1 MDLGPTPPPPPPPS
15 AGGGGPIPERSLGGI
30 LETAWRLYVANVSKL
45 VGVVAIVVLPL
56 ALLSS
61 LIIEVILSGNA
72 GWFVGLITG
81 TLGFAIGVIISFL
94 IQAAITRAAASATV
108 GDPVDVEA
116 SYRWGLRRLGG
127 IFVVSVL
134 AFLVILGG
142 FILLVIPGVIFS
154 VMLAVC
160 IPAFVVEGKE
170 STEALSRSWQLVKGN
185 FWHVLVV
192 IVVTGVLTG
201 IVSSV
206 LSSIG
211 GGSFLGSWILG
222 SIAWIVTAPFSALV
236 SILLYVDLRARAERL
251 TGDTL
256 RAELART
263 A

>member
-1 MDLGPTPPPPPPPS
+1 MDLGPTPPPPPPS
-15 AGGGGPIPERSLGGI
+15 AGAGGPIQERSLGQI
-30 LETAWRLYVANVSKL
+30 LETGWRLYTANAGKL
-45 VGVVAIVVLPL
+45 IGVVAVVVVPL
-56 ALLSS
+56 ALVSALVVEVLSDS
-61 LIIEVILSGNA
+61 DN
-72 GWFVGLITG
+72 WFVGLITG

-94 IQAAITRAAASATV
+94 IQAAITRAAAAATV

-170 STEALSRSWQLVKGN
+170 GTEALSRSWQLVKGN
-185 FWHVLVV
+185 FWHVLFV

-206 LSSIG
+206 LNSIG